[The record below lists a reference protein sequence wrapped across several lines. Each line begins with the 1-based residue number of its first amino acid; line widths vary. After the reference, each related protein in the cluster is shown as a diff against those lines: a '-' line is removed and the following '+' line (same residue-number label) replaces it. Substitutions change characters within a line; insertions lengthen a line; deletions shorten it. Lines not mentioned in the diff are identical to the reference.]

1 MKVWSS
7 QFFLDWFILF
17 SFQFNTIIIMN
28 SKNLYIETYG
38 CQMNFSDSEVVAS
51 ILEKDGYTL
60 TEDIKAAD
68 VIFVNTCS
76 IRDNAE
82 RRVRNRIQEF
92 KSLKNIKPSLK
103 VGILGC
109 MAERISETL
118 LKEETFVDIVAG
130 PDAYRDL
137 PKLIEE
143 TNDGRQM
150 ANVVLSLEETYA
162 DISPVRLDK
171 NGVSAFISIMRGCDN
186 YCAYCVV
193 PFTRGH
199 ERSRDPKSIVE
210 EAMDLKEK
218 GYKEITLLGQ
228 NVNSYN
234 YKSENEEV
242 NFAELMRRV
251 AAVDEDVRIRFSTSH
266 PKDISD
272 ELIELIAAT
281 PNICNSI
288 HLPVQSG
295 SSSNLKRMKR
305 FYTREWYINR
315 IEKIKSLIPDCGLST
330 DIIAGYCGETE
341 EEHKDTLSLM
351 KMVRYDYAFMFK
363 YSERPD
369 TLAAKKYPD
378 DVPEEVKSRRLQEII
393 NIQQESSHNNN
404 LKDIGKTFRVLV
416 DNVSKRSKEQMS
428 GRTDQNKVMVFD
440 RKDSKLG
447 DYVMVKCVSC
457 TAATLK
463 GEIVSS

>member
-1 MKVWSS
+1 
-7 QFFLDWFILF
+7 
-17 SFQFNTIIIMN
+17 MN
-28 SKNLYIETYG
+28 SKKLYIETYG

-103 VGILGC
+103 IGILGC
-109 MAERISETL
+109 MAERISDIIL
-118 LKEETFVDIVAG
+118 QEEGFVDIVVG

-137 PKLIEE
+137 PKLIDE
-143 TNDGRQM
+143 TDDGRQM

-162 DISPVRLDK
+162 DITPVRLDR

-199 ERSRDPKSIVE
+199 ERSRDPQSIIE
-210 EAMDLKEK
+210 EAKDLQKK

-228 NVNSYN
+228 NVNSY
-234 YKSENEEV
+234 KFKIGDKEI
-242 NFAELMRRV
+242 NFAELMRMV
-251 AAVDEDVRIRFSTSH
+251 AAVDPQIRIRFSTSH

-272 ELIELIAAT
+272 ELIETIANT

-288 HLPVQSG
+288 HLPVQTG

-305 FYTREWYINR
+305 SYTREWYINR

-341 EEHKDTLSLM
+341 EEHQATLSLM
-351 KMVRYDYAFMFK
+351 KMVSYDYAFMFK

-369 TLAAKKYPD
+369 TLAAKKFPD

-393 NIQQESSHNNN
+393 DLQQESSHNNN

-428 GRTDQNKVMVFD
+428 GRNDQNKVIVFD
-440 RKDSKLG
+440 RKDCKLG
-447 DYVMVKCVSC
+447 DYVMVKCTSC

>member
-1 MKVWSS
+1 
-7 QFFLDWFILF
+7 
-17 SFQFNTIIIMN
+17 
-28 SKNLYIETYG
+28 
-38 CQMNFSDSEVVAS
+38 MNFSDSEVVVS
-51 ILEKDGYTL
+51 ILKKDGYSL
-60 TEDIKAAD
+60 TDDIKAAD

-92 KSLKNIKPSLK
+92 KSLKSQKPSLK

-109 MAERISETL
+109 MAERISETI
-118 LKEETFVDIVAG
+118 LKEEDFVDIVAG
-130 PDAYRDL
+130 PDAYRNL
-137 PKLIEE
+137 PSLINEA
-143 TNDGRQM
+143 NDGRQM
-150 ANVVLSLEETYA
+150 ANTILSLTETYA
-162 DISPVRLDK
+162 NINPVRLDK
-171 NGVSAFISIMRGCDN
+171 NGISAFISIMRGCDN

-199 ERSRDPKSIVE
+199 ERSRDPESIIR
-210 EAMDLKEK
+210 EAKDLQGK

-234 YKSENEEV
+234 FKSEDGNID
-242 NFAELMRRV
+242 FAELMRRV
-251 AAVDEDVRIRFSTSH
+251 AAIDPEIRIRFSTSH

-272 ELIELIAAT
+272 KLIETIANT

-295 SSSNLKRMKR
+295 SSSTLKRMKR
-305 FYTREWYINR
+305 SYSREWYLNR

-330 DIIAGYCGETE
+330 DIIAGYCGETD
-341 EEHKDTLSLM
+341 EEHQETLSLM
-351 KMVRYDYAFMFK
+351 KIVGYDYAFMFK

-369 TLAAKKYPD
+369 TLAAKKYLD
-378 DVPEEVKSRRLQEII
+378 DVPEEVKGKRLQEII
-393 NIQQESSHNNN
+393 KLQQESSHNNN
-404 LKDIGKTFRVLV
+404 LRDVGKTFKVLV
-416 DNVSKRSKEQMS
+416 DNVSKRSDKQMS

-440 RKDSKLG
+440 RKDCKLG
-447 DYVMVKCVSC
+447 DYVMVKCNSC

-463 GEIVSS
+463 GEIVSI

>member
-1 MKVWSS
+1 
-7 QFFLDWFILF
+7 
-17 SFQFNTIIIMN
+17 
-28 SKNLYIETYG
+28 
-38 CQMNFSDSEVVAS
+38 MNFSDSEVVAS

-103 VGILGC
+103 IGILGC
-109 MAERISETL
+109 MAERISDIIL
-118 LKEETFVDIVAG
+118 QEEGFVDIVVG

-137 PKLIEE
+137 PKLIDE
-143 TNDGRQM
+143 TDDGRQM

-162 DISPVRLDK
+162 DITPVRLDR

-199 ERSRDPKSIVE
+199 ERSRDPQSIIE
-210 EAMDLKEK
+210 EAKDLQKK

-228 NVNSYN
+228 NVNSY
-234 YKSENEEV
+234 KFKIGDKEI
-242 NFAELMRRV
+242 NFAELMRMV
-251 AAVDEDVRIRFSTSH
+251 AAVDPQIRIRFSTSH

-272 ELIELIAAT
+272 ELIETIANT

-288 HLPVQSG
+288 HLPVQTG

-305 FYTREWYINR
+305 SYTREWYINR

-341 EEHKDTLSLM
+341 EEHQATLSLM
-351 KMVRYDYAFMFK
+351 KMVSYDYAFMFK

-369 TLAAKKYPD
+369 TLAAKKFPD

-393 NIQQESSHNNN
+393 DLQQESSHNNN

-428 GRTDQNKVMVFD
+428 GRNDQNKVIVFD
-440 RKDSKLG
+440 RKDCKLG
-447 DYVMVKCVSC
+447 DYVMVKCTSC

>member
-1 MKVWSS
+1 
-7 QFFLDWFILF
+7 
-17 SFQFNTIIIMN
+17 MN
-28 SKNLYIETYG
+28 SKKLYIETYG

-103 VGILGC
+103 IGILGC
-109 MAERISETL
+109 MAERISDIIL
-118 LKEETFVDIVAG
+118 QEEGFVDIVVG

-137 PKLIEE
+137 PKLIDE
-143 TNDGRQM
+143 TYDGRQM

-162 DISPVRLDK
+162 DITPVRLDR

-199 ERSRDPKSIVE
+199 ERSRDPQSIIE
-210 EAMDLKEK
+210 EAKDLQKK

-228 NVNSYN
+228 NVNSY
-234 YKSENEEV
+234 KFKIGDKEI
-242 NFAELMRRV
+242 NFAELMRMV
-251 AAVDEDVRIRFSTSH
+251 AAVDPQIRIRFSTSH

-272 ELIELIAAT
+272 ELIETIANT

-288 HLPVQSG
+288 HLPVQTG

-305 FYTREWYINR
+305 SYTRELYINR

-341 EEHKDTLSLM
+341 EEHQATLSLM
-351 KMVRYDYAFMFK
+351 KMVSYDYAFMFK

-369 TLAAKKYPD
+369 TLAAKKFPD

-393 NIQQESSHNNN
+393 DLQQESSHNNN

-416 DNVSKRSKEQMS
+416 DNVSRRSKEQMS
-428 GRTDQNKVMVFD
+428 GRNDQNKVIVFD
-440 RKDSKLG
+440 RKDCKLG
-447 DYVMVKCVSC
+447 DYVMVKCTSC